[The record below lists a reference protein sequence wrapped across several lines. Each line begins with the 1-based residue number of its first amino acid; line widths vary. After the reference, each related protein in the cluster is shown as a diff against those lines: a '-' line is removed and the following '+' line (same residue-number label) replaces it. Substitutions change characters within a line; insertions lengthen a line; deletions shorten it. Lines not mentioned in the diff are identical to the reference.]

1 MVDATIEEEACEA
14 SHVTVAVS
22 RDGELCGVHK
32 GGQGGL
38 DPASLYAMLQVCD
51 ALLRRVP

>member
-51 ALLRRVP
+51 AFLRRVP